1 MLYLSFGCSISRR
14 VPNLMF
20 LFKMQ
25 DIISRHLRICAV
37 FLGYDFF
44 QESIFSV
51 FFNVA
56 IKRGFAVLLAVKK
69 VHVNGRFLRLINSG
83 LTLFRIIVR
92 K

>member
-1 MLYLSFGCSISRR
+1 
-14 VPNLMF
+14 
-20 LFKMQ
+20 MQ

-92 K
+92 KWTKKTLVKLPQMKYNPLQMK